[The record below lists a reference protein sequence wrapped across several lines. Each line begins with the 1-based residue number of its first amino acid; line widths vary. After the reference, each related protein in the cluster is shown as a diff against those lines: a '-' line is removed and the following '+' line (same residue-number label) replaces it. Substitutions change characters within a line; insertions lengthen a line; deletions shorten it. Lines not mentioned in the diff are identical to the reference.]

1 MSDLKNRKHIGA
13 SIDLKNRKRIGT
25 SIDLEVWDSFEELA
39 VKTKIP
45 KSKLFDEALKDIV
58 KKYEPK

>member
-1 MSDLKNRKHIGA
+1 MSDLKNRKLIGT
-13 SIDLKNRKRIGT
+13 SLDLKNRKRIGT
-25 SIDLEVWDSFEELA
+25 SINLEIWDSFEKLA
-39 VKTKIP
+39 EKTKIP